1 MGRVNTPELTDTARS
16 FLEAGYH
23 TGERPAFRKRC
34 HVVLLKAQGR
44 TSRDVGLITGM
55 SDVSVNSWVR
65 RYVDEGLDGLH
76 TRAGRGRKPVL
87 VKGQDDALVL
97 EKVKSHRQRLGTAK
111 AEWEKETGRSVGT
124 TAFKSF
130 LKSLVDD
137 ING

>member
-1 MGRVNTPELTDTARS
+1 MGRVNKPELTDAERS
-16 FLEAGYH
+16 FLEAGH
-23 TGERPAFRKRC
+23 RTGERPAFRTRC
-34 HVVLLKAQGR
+34 HVILLKAQGR
-44 TSRDVGLITGM
+44 SSRDVGQITGM
-55 SDVSVNSWVR
+55 SDVSVNSWVK
-65 RYVDEGLDGLH
+65 RYAEEGLDGLH
-76 TRAGRGRKPVL
+76 TRPGRGRKPVL

-137 ING
+137 IDG